1 MIKRYDFVKLTKA
14 MQKETGETD
23 YLFCVKASWNFVWV
37 RLQDAKIVKFSMKDI
52 DERTVIS
59 WRNLGSAY
67 SKFVRQCHPNVTLT
81 LRKYLQGSETTQ
93 EIEQYYNYCMA
104 ICKKYRVWIKYVYEP
119 EQELP
124 PSKDDEELEKALQE
138 LDDCVTKLQKV
149 LAKRRANENE

>member
-23 YLFCVKASWNFVWV
+23 YLFCVKASWNFVWL
-37 RLQDAKIVKFSMKDI
+37 RLQDAKIVKFSMKDV

-59 WRNLGSAY
+59 WRNSNSAY

-104 ICKKYRVWIKYVYEP
+104 ICKKYRVWMKYIYEP
-119 EQELP
+119 EQELLL
-124 PSKDDEELEKALQE
+124 SEDDEKLEAALDNLQNAISELKE
-138 LDDCVTKLQKV
+138 V
-149 LAKRRANENE
+149 LAKRREKDV

>member
-37 RLQDAKIVKFSMKDI
+37 RLQDAKIVKFSMKDV

-104 ICKKYRVWIKYVYEP
+104 ICKKYRVWMKYIYEP

-124 PSKDDEELEKALQE
+124 PSKDDEKLEAALNNLQNAISELKE
-138 LDDCVTKLQKV
+138 V
-149 LAKRRANENE
+149 LAKRRKKDE

>member
-104 ICKKYRVWIKYVYEP
+104 ICQKYRVWMKYVYEP

-124 PSKDDEELEKALQE
+124 PSKDDEKLEAALDNLQNAISELKE
-138 LDDCVTKLQKV
+138 V
-149 LAKRRANENE
+149 LAKRREKDV

>member
-1 MIKRYDFVKLTKA
+1 MMIKRYDFVKLTKA

-23 YLFCVKASWNFVWV
+23 YLFCVKTSWNFVWV
-37 RLQDAKIVKFSMKDI
+37 RLQDAKIVKFSMKDV

-104 ICKKYRVWIKYVYEP
+104 ICKKYRVWMKYIYEP

-124 PSKDDEELEKALQE
+124 PSKDDEKLEAALNNLQNAISELKE
-138 LDDCVTKLQKV
+138 V
-149 LAKRRANENE
+149 LAKRRKKDE

>member
-1 MIKRYDFVKLTKA
+1 MERYDFVKLTKA
-14 MQKETGETD
+14 KQKETGETD

-52 DERTVIS
+52 DARTVIS

-104 ICKKYRVWIKYVYEP
+104 ICKKYRVWIRHVYEP

-124 PSKDDEELEKALQE
+124 PSKDDEKLEAALDNLQNAISELKE
-138 LDDCVTKLQKV
+138 V
-149 LAKRRANENE
+149 LAKRREKDV

>member
-23 YLFCVKASWNFVWV
+23 YLFCIKASWNFVWV
-37 RLQDAKIVKFSMKDI
+37 RLQDAKIVKFAMKDV

-104 ICKKYRVWIKYVYEP
+104 ICKKYRVWMKYIYEP

-124 PSKDDEELEKALQE
+124 PSKDDEKLEAALNNLQNAISELKE
-138 LDDCVTKLQKV
+138 V
-149 LAKRRANENE
+149 LAKRRKKDE

>member
-37 RLQDAKIVKFSMKDI
+37 RLQDAKIVKFAMKDM

-59 WRNLGSAY
+59 WRNSNSAY
-67 SKFVRQCHPNVTLT
+67 SKFVRQCHPNITLT

-104 ICKKYRVWIKYVYEP
+104 ICKKYRVWMKYIYEP

-124 PSKDDEELEKALQE
+124 PSKDDEKLEAALNNLQNAISELKE
-138 LDDCVTKLQKV
+138 V
-149 LAKRRANENE
+149 LAKRRKKDE

>member
-1 MIKRYDFVKLTKA
+1 MIRRYDFVKLTKA
-14 MQKETGETD
+14 MQKETEETD
-23 YLFCVKASWNFVWV
+23 YLFCVKVSWNFVWL
-37 RLQDAKIVKFSMKDI
+37 RLRDAKIVKFTMKDI

-59 WRNLGSAY
+59 WRNSNSAY

-104 ICKKYRVWIKYVYEP
+104 ICKKYRVWIRHVYEP

-124 PSKDDEELEKALQE
+124 PSEDDEKLEAALDNLQNAISELKE
-138 LDDCVTKLQKV
+138 V
-149 LAKRRANENE
+149 LAKRREKDV

>member
-14 MQKETGETD
+14 MQKETEQDD
-23 YLFCVKASWNFVWV
+23 YLFCVKVSWNFVWL
-37 RLQDAKIVKFSMKDI
+37 RLRDAKIVKFAMKDI

-59 WRNLGSAY
+59 WRNSNSAY

-81 LRKYLQGSETTQ
+81 LRKYLQGSESTQ

-104 ICKKYRVWIKYVYEP
+104 ICKKYRVWMKYIYEP

-124 PSKDDEELEKALQE
+124 PSKDDEKLEAALDNLQNAISELKE
-138 LDDCVTKLQKV
+138 V
-149 LAKRRANENE
+149 LAKRRSENE

>member
-23 YLFCVKASWNFVWV
+23 YLFCVKASWNFVWL

-104 ICKKYRVWIKYVYEP
+104 ICQKYRVWIRHVYEP

-124 PSKDDEELEKALQE
+124 PSKDDEKLEAALDNLQNAISELKE
-138 LDDCVTKLQKV
+138 V
-149 LAKRRANENE
+149 LAKRREKDV

>member
-1 MIKRYDFVKLTKA
+1 MERYDFVKLTKA
-14 MQKETGETD
+14 KQKETGETD

-37 RLQDAKIVKFSMKDI
+37 RLQDAKIVKFFMKDI
-52 DERTVIS
+52 DARTVIS

-104 ICKKYRVWIKYVYEP
+104 ICQKYRVWIRHVYEP

-124 PSKDDEELEKALQE
+124 PSKDDEKLEAALDNLQNAISELKE
-138 LDDCVTKLQKV
+138 V
-149 LAKRRANENE
+149 LAKRREKDV

>member
-104 ICKKYRVWIKYVYEP
+104 ICKKYRVWIRYVYEP

-124 PSKDDEELEKALQE
+124 PSEDDEKLEAALDNLQNAISELKE
-138 LDDCVTKLQKV
+138 V
-149 LAKRRANENE
+149 LAKRRSENE

>member
-23 YLFCVKASWNFVWV
+23 YLFCVKASWNFVWL

-59 WRNLGSAY
+59 WRNSKSAY

-104 ICKKYRVWIKYVYEP
+104 ICQKYRVWIRHVYEP

-124 PSKDDEELEKALQE
+124 PSKDDEKLEAALDNLQNAISELKE
-138 LDDCVTKLQKV
+138 V
-149 LAKRRANENE
+149 LAKRREKDV

>member
-23 YLFCVKASWNFVWV
+23 YLFCVKASWNFVWL
-37 RLQDAKIVKFSMKDI
+37 RLQDAKIVKFSMKAI

-59 WRNLGSAY
+59 WRNPNSTY
-67 SKFVRQCHPNVTLT
+67 SNFVRQCHPHVTLT

-104 ICKKYRVWIKYVYEP
+104 ICKKYRVWMKYIYEP

-124 PSKDDEELEKALQE
+124 PSEDDEKLEAALDNLQNAISELKE
-138 LDDCVTKLQKV
+138 V
-149 LAKRRANENE
+149 LAKRREKDV